1 MVTELFGPH
10 VNCYNGENSRKL
22 CTPAALEIKTKG
34 QRSSSTSMNLKI
46 PVRVQGILPWRTT
59 IAYIQELLPSFLS
72 RHTLCNAK
80 NTLRAVHTH
89 SLQCNYT
96 LRAMQ
101 KTHSVQ
107 CTHTP
112 CNATTH
118 SVQCKK
124 HTPCSAQTLPAMQLH
139 TACNATTHSVQCKTH
154 SMQSTTYNATTHFV
168 QYNNTLCAMQQHT
181 PCNATTHSVQCTHTL
196 HAMHTPSVQCNC
208 KSLTPETLPGHRI
221 LGQSPMIT
229 C

>member
-1 MVTELFGPH
+1 
-10 VNCYNGENSRKL
+10 L

-59 IAYIQELLPSFLS
+59 IAFILELQPSHEICT
-72 RHTLCNAK
+72 HTLCNA
-80 NTLRAVHTH
+80 
-89 SLQCNYT
+89 
-96 LRAMQ
+96 

-124 HTPCSAQTLPAMQLH
+124 HA
-139 TACNATTHSVQCKTH
+139 
-154 SMQSTTYNATTHFV
+154 
-168 QYNNTLCAMQQHT
+168 
-181 PCNATTHSVQCTHTL
+181 PCNATTHSVQCTHK
-196 HAMHTPSVQCNC
+196 PSVQCNYT
-208 KSLTPETLPGHRI
+208 LRAMQLHTPCNAKHTP
-221 LGQSPMIT
+221 
-229 C
+229 CN